1 MFILARL
8 RVRPHVAW
16 QLSHPPMPL
25 SFRRLTLRIGVC
37 ALAAC
42 SKGHDIND
50 AVLRAADADSAQWL
64 SYGRTYTEQRHS
76 PLRQVDERSVVRLGL
91 AWSVD
96 FQTLRGLEATPLV
109 SDGVLY
115 ATSSWSVVYAI
126 DARHGTVRWRYDPAV
141 PKEHAKFVCCDVV
154 NRGVALFGDKVYVGT
169 IDGRLIALNRK
180 TGAPVWSVQTTPK
193 DGPYAITGAPR
204 IAAGRVIIGNAG
216 SEYAV
221 RGFVSAYDAG
231 TGALAWRTYM
241 VPGDASKPFESEALK
256 EAAKTWSGQW
266 YKAGGG
272 ASPWDPIVYD
282 PALDLVY
289 VGTGN
294 ASPWYPALRGD
305 TEGDNPYASSIVA
318 IKASTGAIVWHY
330 QTTPSDSW
338 DYDAT
343 QPITLADLTIEG
355 RPRKV
360 LMQPNKNAF
369 FYVIDRETGKLISAT
384 PYASMTWATGMD
396 ANGRPIVNPAAK
408 PSPAGAIVSP
418 ADYGG
423 HNWNPT
429 SFSPTTGWMY
439 LSVTDGGMLLHVVD
453 SAFAIKTND
462 RTMGMNLRY
471 DGPLKAK
478 RDSLPPPKG
487 RLIAWDPVAHR
498 EAWRVEHPVLRSG
511 GTLSTAG
518 NIVFQ
523 GRADRIFAAYRATDG
538 KMLWQYDAQVG
549 IAAAPMT
556 YALDGVQ
563 YVAILAA
570 PPLQYVDPK
579 IHTGPGRLLVFA
591 LDGKAALPPRDVR
604 VERPIPPPAI
614 EVKATAAEIGEGG
627 GLYAIYCRRC
637 HNPDQNL
644 VKSGAIPDLRRSNAA
659 THATFEVIVRGGARK
674 ALGMPAFDKD
684 ISSDQARLIQAY
696 VLDLARQLQPAGMM
710 KISSANAGS
719 R

>member
-1 MFILARL
+1 MLAGIAIL
-8 RVRPHVAW
+8 
-16 QLSHPPMPL
+16 
-25 SFRRLTLRIGVC
+25 G
-37 ALAAC
+37 AC
-42 SKGHDIND
+42 GRGHDLDD
-50 AVLRAADADSAQWL
+50 AALRAADADSAEWL

-76 PLRQVDERSVVRLGL
+76 PLRQVDEQSVSRLGL

-96 FQTLRGLEATPLV
+96 FQTLRGLEGTPLV
-109 SDGVLY
+109 SDGVMY
-115 ATSSWSVVYAI
+115 ATSAWSVVYAI
-126 DARHGTVRWRYDPAV
+126 DARSGTVLWRYDPAV
-141 PKEHAKFVCCDVV
+141 PKDHAKFVCCDVV
-154 NRGVALFGDKVYVGT
+154 NRGVALFHDKVYVGT
-169 IDGRLIALNRK
+169 IDGRLVALDRK

-204 IAAGRVIIGNAG
+204 IAAGRVLIGNAG

-221 RGFVSAYDAG
+221 RGFISAYDAG
-231 TGALAWRTYM
+231 SGALAWRTYM
-241 VPGDASKPFESEALK
+241 VPGDPAKPFESEALK
-256 EAAKTWSGQW
+256 RAAATWSGQW

-282 PALDLVY
+282 PTLDLVY

-294 ASPWYPALRGD
+294 ANPWYPELRGD
-305 TEGDNPYASSIVA
+305 KEGDNLYASSIVA
-318 IKASTGAIVWHY
+318 IKASTGEFVWHY
-330 QTTPSDSW
+330 QTTPGDSW

-343 QPITLADLTIEG
+343 QPITLADLTIDG

-384 PYASMTWATGMD
+384 PYAAMTWATGMD

-408 PSPAGAIVSP
+408 PSRTGVIVSP

-453 SAFAIKTND
+453 SAFTLNTND
-462 RTMGMNLRY
+462 RTMGMNYRY

-478 RDSLPPPKG
+478 RDSMPPPKG

-523 GRADRIFAAYRATDG
+523 GRADGIFAAYRATDG
-538 KMLWQYDAQVG
+538 RMLWQYDAKVG
-549 IAAAPMT
+549 IAAAAMT
-556 YALDGVQ
+556 YAVDGVQ
-563 YVAILAA
+563 YVAVLAA
-570 PPLQYVDPK
+570 PPAQFADPK
-579 IHTGPGRLLVFA
+579 VRTGPGRLLVFA
-591 LDGKAALPPRDVR
+591 LDGKATLPSFVRDTS
-604 VERPIPPPAI
+604 PIPPPAL
-614 EVKATAAEIGEGG
+614 EVKATTAEIKEGG
-627 GLYAIYCRRC
+627 GLYRSYCARC
-637 HNPDQNL
+637 HNPEQNL
-644 VKSGAIPDLRRSNAA
+644 VNSGAIPDLRRSNAA
-659 THATFEVIVRGGARK
+659 THATFEAIVRGGARRS
-674 ALGMPAFDKD
+674 LGMPSFSSD
-684 ISSDQARLIQAY
+684 ISSDQAKLIQAF
-696 VLDLARQLQPAGMM
+696 VLDLARQA
-710 KISSANAGS
+710 SSARVVAVA